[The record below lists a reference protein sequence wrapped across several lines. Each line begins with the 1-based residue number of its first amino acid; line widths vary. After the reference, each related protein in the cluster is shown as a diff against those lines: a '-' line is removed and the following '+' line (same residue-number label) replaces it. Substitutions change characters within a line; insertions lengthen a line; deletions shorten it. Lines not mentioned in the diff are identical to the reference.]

1 MKPHVYP
8 RSSEM
13 ALQIPTKC
21 VILEQSGHYHFDI
34 NLTCTSHGIAEQL
47 FSWRKAK
54 FTLTND

>member
-1 MKPHVYP
+1 
-8 RSSEM
+8 M